1 MHMLGS
7 VTAPK
12 GTLPLWRGGL
22 WVLYQ
27 ASWKLGNQEN
37 VHHFQTMHTSS
48 CIFHFACLQTYRS
61 DRTMSPGWHLLGNFF
76 TPQAAGEFSLLP
88 GNVLGSINH
97 YPCAWGTCG
106 SSELIC

>member
-37 VHHFQTMHTSS
+37 KCAPFSNNEPQFFYFSF
-48 CIFHFACLQTYRS
+48 C
-61 DRTMSPGWHLLGNFF
+61 MS
-76 TPQAAGEFSLLP
+76 A
-88 GNVLGSINH
+88 NVQV
-97 YPCAWGTCG
+97 
-106 SSELIC
+106 